1 MYKHISELIVRVADL
16 AEAEGRLL
24 RKVVAKMGLSLSLT
38 MAAAALVLVGCV
50 LLLAAL
56 WLAVEKPLGSALAS
70 VISGVVAL
78 LLAGGM
84 LMLVARMNDDGGK

>member
-38 MAAAALVLVGCV
+38 LAAAALVLVGCV
-50 LLLAAL
+50 LLLAAI
-56 WLAVEKPLGSALAS
+56 WLAVEKPLGPALAS
-70 VISGVVAL
+70 VVSGVTAL
-78 LLAGGM
+78 LLALG
-84 LMLVARMNDDGGK
+84 LLLLAVRLNDER

>member
-50 LLLAAL
+50 MLLSAL
-56 WLAVEKPLGSALAS
+56 WLAVEKPLGPALAS

-84 LMLVARMNDDGGK
+84 LLIVARMNDDGGK